1 MPSWSRSAS
10 CAAPPQADGIAARR
24 RHQPPPLHDLQPS
37 YHVVSFFLATGA
49 SFPFLAVV
57 LTLRAPALDA
67 GESPLQPTVAPP
79 SHAVR
84 SRASRSHLGFANAE
98 DRDDVATCPPPR
110 RGTPP
115 TLAFYAN
122 GPPSTDHSASPHP
135 AEERHGVESSRH
147 HAIRPFRTT
156 GELFPMAKL
165 LPFHLNSLD
174 RSLHQLKPLP
184 LAPERSL
191 GAFRHRPE
199 PCADREHARMAST

>member
-1 MPSWSRSAS
+1 MPDAVCRAHVPAKDAKQEPKADPSPKMTSWSRSAS

-49 SFPFLAVV
+49 SFPFLPVV
-57 LTLRAPALDA
+57 LTLPAPALDA

-135 AEERHGVESSRH
+135 AEERHDVESSRH
-147 HAIRPFRTT
+147 HAI
-156 GELFPMAKL
+156 
-165 LPFHLNSLD
+165 
-174 RSLHQLKPLP
+174 
-184 LAPERSL
+184 
-191 GAFRHRPE
+191 
-199 PCADREHARMAST
+199 